1 MATITCWRRET
12 FKKRGDR
19 SLSCLDAVNGGD
31 RSSEKVARRNK
42 TEAAHTVNTIRGSSG
57 GKCWRNVKEQDGGGG
72 EKQTESKRVQPRP
85 PDRQVVIY

>member
-72 EKQTESKRVQPRP
+72 EKQRRRARECSRGRLTGR
-85 PDRQVVIY
+85 